1 LLQAWAG
8 QITTFQ
14 AQPYLDSG
22 ALQRLL
28 PDWSHPLLPIY
39 VVYPPN
45 RHLSAKVRAFVD
57 WAAELFA
64 SHPAAGQPLPDTP
77 PPVHPTR
84 PHRP

>member
-1 LLQAWAG
+1 MFAIVAGQGIG

-14 AQPYLDSG
+14 AQQHLARG
-22 ALQRLL
+22 ELVTLL
-28 PDWSHPLLPIY
+28 PDWPQPALPVY

-64 SHPAAGQPLPDTP
+64 QNPMLQRA
-77 PPVHPTR
+77 
-84 PHRP
+84 